1 MWIRKLVAEL
11 LGTALLVFFAVG
23 TATLAFGFQLHG
35 GSMAAGIV
43 MTSLSFGLVL
53 LALAYAIGPI
63 SGCHVNP
70 AVTLGFV
77 IARRMTLK
85 DGAGYW
91 VAQLIG
97 GIVGALALW
106 AVFSD
111 TTGYSR
117 AVTGLGADGW
127 GVHSM
132 VGLNVGG
139 AFLAEVILTFVFVL
153 VVLLATQHAATAGLA
168 GVAIGAGLLVVHLIG
183 IPLTG
188 TSVNP
193 ARSLG
198 PALVLGGDALR
209 QVWLFIA
216 APLVG
221 GALAAACSRFL
232 IASRPAMPVGRV
244 ERGDA
249 PASSG

>member
-1 MWIRKLVAEL
+1 MLFRKLAAEL

-35 GSMAAGIV
+35 GSIAAGIV
-43 MTSLSFGLVL
+43 MTSLAFGLVL
-53 LALAYAIGPI
+53 LALVYAIGPV

-77 IARRMTLK
+77 IANRMTLK
-85 DGAGYW
+85 DAAGYW
-91 VAQLIG
+91 AAQLIG
-97 GIVGALALW
+97 GIVGAFVLW
-106 AVFSD
+106 AVLSD
-111 TTGYSR
+111 AGGYSR
-117 AVTGLGADGW
+117 AATGLGADGW
-127 GVHSM
+127 GAHSM
-132 VGLNVGG
+132 IGLQIGG

-153 VVLLATQHAATAGLA
+153 IVLLATRQATTAGFA
-168 GVAIGAGLLVVHLIG
+168 GLAIGAGLLVVHLIG

-216 APLVG
+216 APMVG
-221 GALAAACSRFL
+221 GALAAVCSRFL
-232 IASRPAMPVGRV
+232 IPSHPVATVGRV
-244 ERGDA
+244 ESDG
-249 PASSG
+249 PAVG